1 MPKHRALEN
10 CFIDNCYRR
19 EGDVFEYSGPPCAVL
34 EPLKKAEPADDA
46 GAEEAPKLRKRTAK
60 AAASD

>member
-34 EPLKKAEPADDA
+34 EPLEKTAHVDDA
-46 GAEEAPKLRKRTAK
+46 DTAEGPRLRRKSK
-60 AAASD
+60 ASASE